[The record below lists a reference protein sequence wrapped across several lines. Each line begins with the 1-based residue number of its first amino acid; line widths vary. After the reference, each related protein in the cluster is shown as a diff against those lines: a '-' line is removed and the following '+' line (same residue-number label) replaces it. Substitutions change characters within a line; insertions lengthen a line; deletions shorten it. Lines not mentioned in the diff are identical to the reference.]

1 MSPSPSKSRLLKIIN
16 SNETDLEKTISPI
29 PIKKITSIEPKDR
42 ELSGSRLNQLTPLNK
57 RADRVL

>member
-42 ELSGSRLNQLTPLNK
+42 ELSGSRLN
-57 RADRVL
+57 